1 MPIQL
6 SRIRGITISL
16 IFFFFFFLQLE
27 RIEEI
32 VTEFSYLVYRFNAR
46 NNRILSRLKD
56 ITQKRGEIRVERRPI
71 SIVVWTHKHF
81 PPYRIGTHVSFVV
94 EITTKWGRNCP
105 SVFDNATSFPF
116 FLFFPRINRC
126 S

>member
-16 IFFFFFFLQLE
+16 IFFFFFLQLE

-32 VTEFSYLVYRFNAR
+32 VTEYSYLVYRFNAR

-56 ITQKRGEIRVERRPI
+56 ITQKRGGNTRWKASDKYRRL
-71 SIVVWTHKHF
+71 
-81 PPYRIGTHVSFVV
+81 
-94 EITTKWGRNCP
+94 
-105 SVFDNATSFPF
+105 DA
-116 FLFFPRINRC
+116 
-126 S
+126 